1 MEWKCK
7 KKLTQEESSE
17 NEIPME
23 DYLGILKEAH
33 EQLRSRGDSIAVKD
47 ITLCSRK
54 KVFSMIDPV
63 PMTDDELYNYVCGQA
78 EHDVIAR
85 LFMLNPNRFRTEMEI
100 HYKNIKGKVDVFDK
114 YLNSVIET
122 KTSKMQKF
130 LLKPFKFHE
139 EQIHTHIKICIKK
152 TDNEP
157 TVFAKIENEAGPKPR
172 YVKSIV
178 M

>member
-1 MEWKCK
+1 MSNHSHFYQIFHNIYIICC
-7 KKLTQEESSE
+7 LITGMQ
-17 NEIPME
+17 
-23 DYLGILKEAH
+23 DYIKMLKEAH

-85 LFMLNPNRFRTEMEI
+85 LFMLNPNRFRTEMQI
-100 HYKNIKGKVDVFDK
+100 DYKNIKGKVDVFDK

-130 LLKPFKFHE
+130 L
-139 EQIHTHIKICIKK
+139 
-152 TDNEP
+152 
-157 TVFAKIENEAGPKPR
+157 
-172 YVKSIV
+172 
-178 M
+178 